1 MNIVTNTTMKALP
14 LVAILVFSIVVDAK
28 SPNQE
33 KVNKT
38 VDVKCFVELV
48 GGGETISFWNVPS
61 SKVSALAKSI
71 SNRKIPSPTSKQK
84 VKIFKA
90 HECVLLN
97 EKFSGGRAKIVDS
110 KIAR

>member
-1 MNIVTNTTMKALP
+1 MNIITKTTMKALP
-14 LVAILVFSIVVDAK
+14 LVTMLVLSIAVDAK
-28 SPNQE
+28 SSN
-33 KVNKT
+33 KNNSGKT

-61 SKVSALAKSI
+61 SKVSDLAGSI

-90 HECVLLN
+90 YECVLLN
-97 EKFSGGRAKIVDS
+97 ESFTGNRAKTVDS
-110 KIAR
+110 KTAR